1 MAEKNYRDLER
12 EVWEKGLCTRCGACT
27 AVCPADAFTFPP
39 GSPAH
44 PEPPRYCKMEADEVP
59 CGSCYLAC
67 PKVGEQVRPAGLLGD
82 YRSAV
87 TAKATFDIPGRQS
100 GGAVTALLVHAL
112 QKGLIDAVVTV
123 AEDPWTKKPHSVVI
137 TETEALV
144 AQAGSRYNW
153 WVPLLAALKEAVV
166 VRKYRRVAVV
176 ALPCAAAALARI
188 RTSGLDLHAPYARA
202 VRLVVGL
209 FCTET
214 FDYEQLMEGKI
225 RGELGVEPWEIKR
238 MDVRGSLRVTAGEQT
253 FELPLD
259 ALEACI
265 PEGCRHCT
273 DFAAWGADI
282 SAGAV
287 GSPEGYT
294 TLLIRTSAGQGFF
307 EGAVNAGLLE
317 VGGKV
322 DLARVEAL
330 ARKKMERG

>member
-1 MAEKNYRDLER
+1 MAEKNYKDLER

-44 PEPPRYCKMEADEVP
+44 PEPPRYCKMEADDVS

-67 PKVGEQVRPAGLLGD
+67 PRVEDLSLPEDPVGD
-82 YRSAV
+82 YLLAV
-87 TAKATFDIPGRQS
+87 TAKATFPIPGRQS
-100 GGAVTALLVHAL
+100 GGAVTALLVNAL
-112 QKGLIDAVVTV
+112 ERGLVDAVVTV
-123 AEDPWTKKPHSVVI
+123 AQDPWTRKPQSVVI
-137 TETEALV
+137 TEKEALV

-188 RTSGLDLHAPYARA
+188 RSSGLDLHAPYARA

-214 FDYEQLMEGKI
+214 FDYERLMEGKV
-225 RGELGVEPWEIKR
+225 RGELGIEPWEIER
-238 MDVRGSLRVTAGEQT
+238 MDVRGSLKVTAGEQI
-253 FELPLD
+253 FEIPLD
-259 ALEACI
+259 ELETCI

-294 TLLIRTSAGQGFF
+294 TLLIRTSAGRGFF
-307 EGAVNAGLLE
+307 EEAMNAGLLE
-317 VGGKV
+317 VGEPV

-330 ARKKMERG
+330 AEKKMARR